1 MNDKRNETNEELDCL
16 VTVDDGAY
24 MTCDMIEEESPQE
37 EAERLNHD
45 S

>member
-37 EAERLNHD
+37 EKEPQD

>member
-1 MNDKRNETNEELDCL
+1 MNDKRNETNEESNCL

-37 EAERLNHD
+37 EAERLNLD

>member
-24 MTCDMIEEESPQE
+24 MTCDMIAEESPQKE
-37 EAERLNHD
+37 NEPQD

>member
-37 EAERLNHD
+37 EDKPQDHD
-45 S
+45 G

>member
-24 MTCDMIEEESPQE
+24 MTCDMTEEESPQE
-37 EAERLNHD
+37 EPEPQDHD

>member
-24 MTCDMIEEESPQE
+24 MTCDMIEEEAPQKE
-37 EAERLNHD
+37 VEPQDHD